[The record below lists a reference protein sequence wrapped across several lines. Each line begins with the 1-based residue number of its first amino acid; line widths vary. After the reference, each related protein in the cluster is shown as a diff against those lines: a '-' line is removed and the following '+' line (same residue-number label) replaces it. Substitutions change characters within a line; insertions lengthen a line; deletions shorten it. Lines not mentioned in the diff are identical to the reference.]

1 MFNYI
6 KGFVSCL
13 STIVLVMIIM
23 GFQYGGTQHFNDIV
37 ANSITL
43 VDKNGLGGVF
53 TLINKDGNKLLE
65 IKGNNIHIFNQ
76 YNDQIIDISSNEYGR
91 GSLKLNEGS
100 FIEAYNDNKD
110 RVAFIGS
117 HDNNGMISTYNSR
130 NKRTSF
136 IGSDT
141 NGNGQVTIYDK
152 EAKESLV
159 LNKVVTAL
167 NSKGK
172 IVSKYGTNKNGDG
185 YIMLYDSFGNRG
197 WYKTGKSS

>member
-1 MFNYI
+1 MSNYI

-76 YNDQIIDISSNEYGR
+76 YNDQIIDISSNEFGR

>member
-1 MFNYI
+1 MSNYI

-13 STIVLVMIIM
+13 STIVLAMIIM